1 MRFHILF
8 AFLLVSSISICY
20 GSLNPHAA
28 ASSFKSHT
36 PKRQRHRLFPK
47 SAANLLQIR
56 AGQSAD
62 PNNYPNYDAGI
73 PTDPNNYPNYDAGIP
88 TDYNPPGTPG
98 NDPFQET
105 VQERVENWRSQQQQK
120 YQGLSAA
127 QEANPRDE
135 KGRMKLLA
143 SVGKGSRAFIFFVMM
158 WRDIHL
164 YEVAD
169 QALKGTFRLMVV
181 VPMVGLFIANL
192 AGAVVSF
199 SSPSHS
205 SKKRLKAIL
214 NLDKVLEAIML
225 FWYFIRLTVAPS
237 RYVPRE
243 VFIANTLHS
252 VFFIVQCQAFTRVS
266 WYV

>member
-8 AFLLVSSISICY
+8 AFLLSSSISSCY
-20 GSLNPHAA
+20 GSLKPHATT
-28 ASSFKSHT
+28 ASSRAQT
-36 PKRQRHRLFPK
+36 RKRQGHRLSSK
-47 SAANLLQIR
+47 SAATLLQIR

-73 PTDPNNYPNYDAGIP
+73 PTD
-88 TDYNPPGTPG
+88 YNPPSTAE

-105 VQERVENWRSQQQQK
+105 VQARVENWRSQQQQK
-120 YQGLSAA
+120 YAGQSAA
-127 QEANPRDE
+127 EEANPRDE

-143 SVGKGSRAFIFFVMM
+143 SVGKGSRALIFFVMM

-169 QALKGTFRLMVV
+169 QTIKGVFRLAVV
-181 VPMVGLFIANL
+181 VPLVCLFVANM

-199 SSPSHS
+199 TSPSGS

-214 NLDKVLEAIML
+214 NLDKVLEAIL
-225 FWYFIRLTVAPS
+225 LCWYFIRLTVAPS

-243 VFIANTLHS
+243 VFIASTLHS
-252 VFFIVQCQAFTRVS
+252 VFFIIQCQAFTRVS

>member
-1 MRFHILF
+1 MRFHIVF
-8 AFLLVSSISICY
+8 AFLLVSSIRSCY
-20 GSLNPHAA
+20 GSLNPHAIA
-28 ASSFKSHT
+28 ASFKAQT
-36 PKRQRHRLFPK
+36 PKRQRHRLSPK

-73 PTDPNNYPNYDAGIP
+73 PTD
-88 TDYNPPGTPG
+88 YNPPSTAE

-120 YQGLSAA
+120 YQSLSPE

-143 SVGKGSRAFIFFVMM
+143 SVGKGSRALIFFVMM

-169 QALKGTFRLMVV
+169 QALKGMFRLIVV
-181 VPMVGLFIANL
+181 VPLVGLFIANL
-192 AGAVVSF
+192 AGMLVSL
-199 SSPSHS
+199 SAPGHS

-214 NLDKVLEAIML
+214 NLDKFLEAIML

-243 VFIANTLHS
+243 IFIASTLHS
-252 VFFIVQCQAFTRVS
+252 VFFLIQCQAFTRVS

>member
-1 MRFHILF
+1 MLF
-8 AFLLVSSISICY
+8 AFLLVSSISSCY
-20 GSLNPHAA
+20 GSLNSHAIA
-28 ASSFKSHT
+28 ASSGGQAP
-36 PKRQRHRLFPK
+36 PKRQRHRLSPK

-56 AGQSAD
+56 AGQSVD
-62 PNNYPNYDAGI
+62 PNNYPNYGAD
-73 PTDPNNYPNYDAGIP
+73 IP
-88 TDYNPPGTPG
+88 TDYNPPSTAE

-120 YQGLSAA
+120 YAGQSAE

-143 SVGKGSRAFIFFVMM
+143 SVGKGSRALIFFVMM
-158 WRDIHL
+158 WRDVHL

-169 QALKGTFRLMVV
+169 QALKGMFRLMIVIPLV
-181 VPMVGLFIANL
+181 CLFIANL
-192 AGAVVSF
+192 VGTVVSF

-243 VFIANTLHS
+243 VFISNTLHS
-252 VFFIVQCQAFTRVS
+252 VFFIIQCQAFTRVS
-266 WYV
+266 WYE